1 MSFIFKQSIV
11 DKFLN
16 KYQNYRKRK
25 KGIPDLNNKLINNQ
39 YKKRK
44 TPLERSNTNVKNI
57 PIIAE
62 ILEGIT
68 DITAQ
73 LKRLLEEYSF
83 VKTDEGVND

>member
-1 MSFIFKQSIV
+1 LSFIFKQSIV

-25 KGIPDLNNKLINNQ
+25 KGIPDLNNKLTDNQ

-44 TPLERSNTNVKNI
+44 TPLKRSNTNVKNI

-83 VKTDEGVND
+83 VKTEEGVND